1 MIKLSNI
8 LKEVKGVL
16 KEYTDMDFSGKKTLS
31 QMERPDMFG
40 REVFKEFFPR
50 GTDTEAEAERALKN
64 YDMISN
70 PSPIFVHVQVDYFEA
85 DAGEVYPSLFKSKYK
100 LHQTQYYNS
109 NFQDARNPRVTV
121 LSLTKLGDKDNPALR
136 ARNKHKDEELGDI
149 VVKTEEYIKDLKRL
163 KITKSV
169 S

>member
-16 KEYTDMDFSGKKTLS
+16 KEYTDMDFSGKETLS
-31 QMERPDMFG
+31 QIEKPDMFG
-40 REVFKEFFPR
+40 QQAFDELFPMAVR
-50 GTDTEAEAERALKN
+50 SETAAIRALKN

-70 PSPIFVHVQVDYFEA
+70 PSPMFVHMQVDYLE
-85 DAGEVYPSLFKSKYK
+85 DEAGEEYK
-100 LHQTQYYNS
+100 LHQSQFYNS

-121 LSLTKLGDKDNPALR
+121 LSLTKLADKDNPSPQAQ
-136 ARNKHKDEELGDI
+136 KDTRLGNML
-149 VVKTEEYIKDLKRL
+149 VKTEDYIKDLKRL
-163 KITKSV
+163 KITKTV

>member
-8 LKEVKGVL
+8 LKEVKGIL
-16 KEYTDMDFSGKKTLS
+16 KEYTDMDFSGKETLS
-31 QMERPDMFG
+31 QIERPDIFG
-40 REVFKEFFPR
+40 QQAFDELFPM
-50 GTDTEAEAERALKN
+50 GAKSETAAVRALKN

-70 PSPIFVHVQVDYFEA
+70 PSPMFVHMQVDYLE
-85 DAGEVYPSLFKSKYK
+85 DEAGEKYK
-100 LHQTQYYNS
+100 VHQSQFYNS

-121 LSLTKLGDKDNPALR
+121 LSLTKLADKDNPSPQAQ
-136 ARNKHKDEELGDI
+136 KDTRLGNM
-149 VVKTEEYIKDLKRL
+149 VVKTEDYVKDLKRL

>member
-16 KEYTDMDFSGKKTLS
+16 KEYTDMDFSGKETLS
-31 QMERPDMFG
+31 QIEKPDIFG
-40 REVFKEFFPR
+40 QQAFDELFPM
-50 GTDTEAEAERALKN
+50 GAKSETAAIRALKN
-64 YDMISN
+64 HDMISN
-70 PSPIFVHVQVDYFEA
+70 PSPMFVHVQVDYFED

>member
-8 LKEVKGVL
+8 LKEVKGIL
-16 KEYTDMDFSGKKTLS
+16 KEYTDMDFSGKETLS
-31 QMERPDMFG
+31 QIEKPDIFG
-40 REVFKEFFPR
+40 QQAFDELFPMAVKSE
-50 GTDTEAEAERALKN
+50 TAAIRALKN

-70 PSPIFVHVQVDYFEA
+70 PSPMFVHMQVDYFE
-85 DAGEVYPSLFKSKYK
+85 DEAGEEYK
-100 LHQTQYYNS
+100 LHQSQFYNS

-121 LSLTKLGDKDNPALR
+121 LSLTKLADKDNPSPQSQ
-136 ARNKHKDEELGDI
+136 KDIRLGNM
-149 VVKTEEYIKDLKRL
+149 VVKTEDYIKDLKRF